1 MGTSITVSA
10 HKIINSQNKT
20 AEQIDP
26 KQRDREGSCHLS
38 IRKIPSYMQACC
50 FQSKAGRARKPP
62 QQNKG
67 GQMLT
72 AMVIDVRV
80 DLKYEIML
88 L

>member
-1 MGTSITVSA
+1 
-10 HKIINSQNKT
+10 
-20 AEQIDP
+20 
-26 KQRDREGSCHLS
+26 
-38 IRKIPSYMQACC
+38 MQACC

-72 AMVIDVRV
+72 AMVIDVRA